1 MKVSACLA
9 LLVLGLLVA
18 PLVIEA
24 QPHAKIPQVGFLHH
38 SRQADEPQFRR
49 LEAFRHG
56 RRDLGYVEGQSIL
69 LEVRWSEG
77 HLDRLAGLA
86 EDLVRRQVDVLVA
99 YGPQGIRAARDA
111 TRTIPIVMARM
122 DDADEHGFVASLA
135 RPGGN
140 ITELS
145 FQTGALSG
153 KWLELLK
160 DTVPSLARVAILW
173 DPTGTANQRT
183 TLEQAAS
190 ALSVHLHVVEVRS
203 PDEFDR
209 AFAAAHTAQAEGVVL
224 LASPLFVLYIPRL
237 VALAEHH
244 RLPMMGWNRHF
255 AEEGGLMAYGPKE
268 SDPSWGWSRAA
279 VFVDKLLKGAKP
291 ADLPVERPLRFE
303 LVVNLR
309 TAETLGL
316 TLPATFLAR
325 VDKVIR

>member
-1 MKVSACLA
+1 MKVSAFLA

-18 PLVIEA
+18 PLVMEA

-224 LASPLFVLYIPRL
+224 LASPLFGLYIPRL

-268 SDPSWGWSRAA
+268 SDPSWGWRRAA
-279 VFVDKLLKGAKP
+279 VFVDKILKGAKP
-291 ADLPVERPLRFE
+291 ADLPVEQPTKFE
-303 LVVNLR
+303 LVIHLK
-309 TAETLGL
+309 TALALGL
-316 TLPATFLAR
+316 SLPPSILFQANE
-325 VDKVIR
+325 VIR

>member
-224 LASPLFVLYIPRL
+224 LASPHFGLYIPRL

-268 SDPSWGWSRAA
+268 SDPSWGWRRAA
-279 VFVDKLLKGAKP
+279 VFVDKILKGAKP
-291 ADLPVERPLRFE
+291 ADLPVEQPTKFE
-303 LVVNLR
+303 LVINLK
-309 TAETLGL
+309 TALALGL
-316 TLPATFLAR
+316 SLPPSILFQANE
-325 VDKVIR
+325 VIR

>member
-1 MKVSACLA
+1 MKVSAFLA

-49 LEAFRHG
+49 LEAFRQG
-56 RRDLGYVEGQSIL
+56 LRDLGYVEGQSIL

-86 EDLVRRQVDVLVA
+86 EDLVRQVDVLVA
-99 YGPQGIRAARDA
+99 YGPQGIRAARDV

-183 TLEQAAS
+183 TREQVAPG
-190 ALSVHLHVVEVRS
+190 LSVHLHVVEVRS

-224 LASPLFVLYIPRL
+224 LASPLFGLYIPRL
-237 VALAEHH
+237 VALAAHH

-268 SDPSWGWSRAA
+268 SDPSWGWRRAA
-279 VFVDKLLKGAKP
+279 VFVDKILKGAKP
-291 ADLPVERPLRFE
+291 ADLPVEQPTKFE
-303 LVVNLR
+303 LVINLK
-309 TAETLGL
+309 TAQALGL
-316 TLPATFLAR
+316 TIPPSMLFQADEVLQ
-325 VDKVIR
+325 

>member
-1 MKVSACLA
+1 MKVSAFLA
-9 LLVLGLLVA
+9 LLVLGILVA

-24 QPHAKIPQVGFLHH
+24 QPRAKIPQVGFLHH

-49 LEAFRHG
+49 LEEFRHG
-56 RRDLGYVEGQSIL
+56 LRDLGYVEGQSIL

-77 HLDRLAGLA
+77 HFDRLAGLA
-86 EDLVRRQVDVLVA
+86 EDLVRRQVDVLVV

-140 ITELS
+140 ITGLS

-160 DTVPSLARVAILW
+160 DTVPSLARVAVLW

-183 TLEQAAS
+183 TLEHAAP
-190 ALSVHLHVVEVRS
+190 ALGVHLHVVEVRS
-203 PDEFDR
+203 PDDFDR
-209 AFAAAHTAQAEGVVL
+209 AFEVSHTAHADGVVL
-224 LASPLFVLYIPRL
+224 LASPLFGLYIPRL
-237 VALAEHH
+237 VALATQH

-268 SDPSWGWSRAA
+268 SDPSWGWRRAA
-279 VFVDKLLKGAKP
+279 VFVDKILKGAKP
-291 ADLPVERPLRFE
+291 ADLPVEQPTKFE
-303 LVVNLR
+303 LVINMKI
-309 TAETLGL
+309 ANALGL
-316 TLPATFLAR
+316 TIPQSVLVRA
-325 VDKVIR
+325 DEIIQ

>member
-1 MKVSACLA
+1 MKVSAFLA

-224 LASPLFVLYIPRL
+224 LASPLFGLYIPRL

-268 SDPSWGWSRAA
+268 SDPSWGWRRAA
-279 VFVDKLLKGAKP
+279 VFVDKILKGAKP
-291 ADLPVERPLRFE
+291 ADLPVEQPTKFE
-303 LVVNLR
+303 LVIHLK
-309 TAETLGL
+309 TALALGL
-316 TLPATFLAR
+316 SLPPSILFQANE
-325 VDKVIR
+325 VIR